1 MRRLLV
7 TLVLVATFVVGVW
20 LVLGT
25 SAPVMAPLAPA
36 RSQADVTQ
44 VERRAG
50 EVVVDPAE
58 IRALK
63 IRARAEERA
72 VMHRRISE
80 AMAAREAAAQVK
92 AKDVEEARAVER
104 ANQAKAAEAD
114 VPLPGQ
120 QMIDRSGNRAYL
132 TRVMSQ
138 ELIPL
143 ADECYAMARERA
155 PELAGMMEL
164 DVALVGDEDV
174 GGVVE
179 SVEVSANN
187 KIKDPELLECVRE
200 SLMATTLPPPEQG
213 GRDAFMM
220 SMKFAPDEQ

>member
-36 RSQADVTQ
+36 RSQADVTR

-114 VPLPGQ
+114 MPLPGQ

-220 SMKFAPDEQ
+220 SMKFAPDEE

>member
-1 MRRLLV
+1 MRRVLV
-7 TLVLVATFVVGVW
+7 ALVLVATFVVGVW

-25 SAPVMAPLAPA
+25 SAPVMAPLAPGREQTA
-36 RSQADVTQ
+36 VTQ
-44 VERRAG
+44 VERGRG
-50 EVVVDPAE
+50 GVVVDAAE

-80 AMAAREAAAQVK
+80 AMAAREAK
-92 AKDVEEARAVER
+92 AKGVEGVEGVEEARAVER
-104 ANQAKAAEAD
+104 AEA
-114 VPLPGQ
+114 VEGEAPLPGQ
-120 QMIDRSGNRAYL
+120 QMVDRSGNRGYL

-143 ADECYAMARERA
+143 ADECYAMAREQT
-155 PELAGMMEL
+155 PDLAGMLEL

-187 KIKDPELLECVRE
+187 KIKDAGLLECVRE

-220 SMKFAPDEQ
+220 SMKFAPDEE

>member
-1 MRRLLV
+1 
-7 TLVLVATFVVGVW
+7 
-20 LVLGT
+20 
-25 SAPVMAPLAPA
+25 
-36 RSQADVTQ
+36 
-44 VERRAG
+44 
-50 EVVVDPAE
+50 VVVDPAE

-220 SMKFAPDEQ
+220 SMKFAPDEE

>member
-220 SMKFAPDEQ
+220 SMKFAPDEE

>member
-7 TLVLVATFVVGVW
+7 VLVLVATFVAGVW

-25 SAPVMAPLAPA
+25 SAPVMGPLAPRREQGPA
-36 RSQADVTQ
+36 AAQ
-44 VERRAG
+44 VERARVI
-50 EVVVDPAE
+50 EDPAE

-104 ANQAKAAEAD
+104 ANQAKAAEDD

-220 SMKFAPDEQ
+220 SMKFAPDEE

>member
-200 SLMATTLPPPEQG
+200 SLMAVTLPPPTEG
-213 GRDAFMM
+213 GRDGFML
-220 SMKFAPDEQ
+220 SMRFAPEE